1 MHWINKL
8 GGWDSFNFIKNS
20 QRAID
25 IERKQFKAPLE
36 IGYAKS
42 DRLKQNYNTTITD
55 VINISSDWVSDEVS
69 ELLEELATSPLIYL
83 ERSATNFIAVNIVNN
98 SYDVRKYMT
107 DRKLFNVSFDIEYTY
122 NRYRQTL

>member
-1 MHWINKL
+1 MNKL

-36 IGYAKS
+36 IGYSKS

-55 VINISSDWVSDEVS
+55 VININSDWVSDEVS